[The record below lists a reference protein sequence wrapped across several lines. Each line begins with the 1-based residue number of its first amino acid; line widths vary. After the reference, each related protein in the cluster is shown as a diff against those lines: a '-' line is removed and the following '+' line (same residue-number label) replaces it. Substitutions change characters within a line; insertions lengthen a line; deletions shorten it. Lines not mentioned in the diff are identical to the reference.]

1 MGTEGFDDAG
11 YDQDGHGHG
20 SSGDSTYYWW
30 VRDHWHR
37 GYNGRLRCCCGWYEG
52 GDTPLY
58 SGRIANRCDYRRL
71 VTKDENLE
79 DCRDANED
87 HGLGYDDIGCNKKYE
102 SQIGSV
108 IPESDAQCWELSKFG
123 FSEGDDDKDE
133 DDKDEDDEDEDE
145 DEEECEED
153 PKTEFLFKYN
163 KKKDKV
169 LLK

>member
-1 MGTEGFDDAG
+1 MG
-11 YDQDGHGHG
+11 
-20 SSGDSTYYWW
+20 
-30 VRDHWHR
+30 
-37 GYNGRLRCCCGWYEG
+37 
-52 GDTPLY
+52 
-58 SGRIANRCDYRRL
+58 
-71 VTKDENLE
+71 TKDENLE

-123 FSEGDDDKDE
+123 FSEGDDDQDEDDKDE
-133 DDKDEDDEDEDE
+133 DDKDEDEDGSDDKDKDEDEDE
-145 DEEECEED
+145 DGSGDEEECEED

-169 LLK
+169 LLKKCGSLKKMKGKKKKKQLQKLCKMKKSPNKEFDVARNACPVSCGIC